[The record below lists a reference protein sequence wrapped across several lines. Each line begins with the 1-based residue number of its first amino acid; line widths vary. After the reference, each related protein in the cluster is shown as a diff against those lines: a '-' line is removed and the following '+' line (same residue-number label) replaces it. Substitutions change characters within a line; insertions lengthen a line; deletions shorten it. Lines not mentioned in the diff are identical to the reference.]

1 MSLGDLI
8 LADYYLKKYE
18 QSEYADFRKKHL
30 RALLHA
36 KKGELDQ
43 AITLYH
49 ECLHEAKPDGRISIV
64 SDLLEAYLESGED
77 DLIRELIVCKDQF
90 LPADILVHPHRIKQA
105 ARYYKRKGVCQLSI
119 GQMEKGFHSL
129 LESMGYYRKLGAS
142 DKAFE
147 CMGLFLKYHR
157 LHEKSISFEQMETI
171 EKLCHNS

>member
-1 MSLGDLI
+1 M
-8 LADYYLKKYE
+8 
-18 QSEYADFRKKHL
+18 
-30 RALLHA
+30 
-36 KKGELDQ
+36 
-43 AITLYH
+43 
-49 ECLHEAKPDGRISIV
+49 

-77 DLIRELIVCKDQF
+77 DLIRELIVCEDQF

-142 DKAFE
+142 EKAFE

-171 EKLCHNS
+171 KKLCNNS